1 MGRRQGSP
9 LKNIYRSIEYYI
21 FYFLLEILSLFPLR
35 FNAKVGE
42 LIGKVIYMID
52 RRHRTIAINNFRLT
66 LGKGKDICQA
76 RMIVKRSL
84 ENLGR
89 SGGEFISIKKYTKEN
104 IKEFVVVEG
113 WENFKSAHE
122 EGKGVIFLTGHF
134 GNWEL
139 LALAMSFLGYPTY
152 VVVRPLDNRLLD
164 KRVNEMRGIGGNRV
178 IYKKNALSES
188 LKLLKRGEMVGFLL
202 DQNVSRNEGVFVD
215 FLGREACTNRG
226 MALIALKSRALVI
239 PAFIVREGPVSHRI
253 IFEKG
258 VEIIRS
264 GDISE
269 DIIRNTQR
277 FTKIIES
284 YIIRY
289 PDQWL
294 WVHDRWKTR
303 PLSEQTHGLC
313 RGCLPSEQGER

>member
-1 MGRRQGSP
+1 MGRRRGSP
-9 LKNIYRSIEYYI
+9 LKNIYRLIEYYVCC
-21 FYFLLEILSLFPLR
+21 LLLNILSLLPLTFTAR
-35 FNAKVGE
+35 VGE
-42 LIGKVIYMID
+42 VIGRLIYLID
-52 RRHRTIAINNFRLT
+52 RRHRTIAINNLKLT
-66 LGKGKDICQA
+66 LGKDKDMDELSLIA
-76 RMIVKRSL
+76 KRSL

-89 SGGEFISIKKYTKEN
+89 SAGEFISIKRYTKEN
-104 IKEFVVVEG
+104 IKEFVAVEG
-113 WENFKSAHE
+113 WENFKSAYE

-178 IYKKNALSES
+178 IYKKNALGES
-188 LKLLKRGEMVGFLL
+188 LRLLKKGEMVGFLL
-202 DQNVSRNEGVFVD
+202 DQNTSRREGVFVD
-215 FLGREACTNRG
+215 FFGKEACTNKG
-226 MALIALKSRALVI
+226 MALIALKSRAPVI
-239 PAFIVREGPVSHRI
+239 PAFIVREGPVSHRV
-253 IFEKG
+253 IFEKK
-258 VEIIRS
+258 VEITKS
-264 GDISE
+264 GDITE

-289 PDQWL
+289 PDHWL

-303 PLSEQTHGLC
+303 P
-313 RGCLPSEQGER
+313 